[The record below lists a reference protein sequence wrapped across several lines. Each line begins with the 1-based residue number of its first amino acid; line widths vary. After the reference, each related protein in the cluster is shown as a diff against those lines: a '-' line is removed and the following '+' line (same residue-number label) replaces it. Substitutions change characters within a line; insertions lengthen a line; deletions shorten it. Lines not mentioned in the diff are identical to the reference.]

1 LQPAGI
7 LIYWLASVRINQQT
21 RIQYYQ
27 LATYPASGAVAQS
40 GAAFGQGSGGVF
52 LDNIICDGFERR
64 LVDCASNPP
73 VSSNCPQTRDA
84 GVVCQP
90 ISTREF
96 TELVSVNER

>member
-1 LQPAGI
+1 MATLI
-7 LIYWLASVRINQQT
+7 LTNNWHSYF
-21 RIQYYQ
+21 Q
-27 LATYPASGAVAQS
+27 LNYVQFVAHSTSGAVARI

-52 LDNIICDGFERR
+52 LDNVVCDGFERR

-73 VSSNCPQTRDA
+73 ASSSCPHTRDA

-96 TELVSVNER
+96 TELVCIDG